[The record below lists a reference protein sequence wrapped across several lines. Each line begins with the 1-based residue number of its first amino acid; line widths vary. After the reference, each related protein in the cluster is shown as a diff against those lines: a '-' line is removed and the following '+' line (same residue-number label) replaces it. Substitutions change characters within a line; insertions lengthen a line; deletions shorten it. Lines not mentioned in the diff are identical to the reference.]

1 MAEDIS
7 IDLMRHR
14 QPEIAIDL
22 AKTTLVTTTYSV
34 TGMTCSSCVASVER
48 SLNSLTGVR
57 ASVNFAS
64 ETVHVLAPEELPTDV
79 IISKIKSQD
88 MAQLLLA
95 DSQGQHWP
103 IRNQS
108 AHLSGQSPLGF
119 LQLQP
124 Q

>member
-14 QPEIAIDL
+14 EPEISIDL
-22 AKTTLVTTTYSV
+22 DKAILTATTYSV

-48 SLNSLTGVR
+48 ALNSVAGVR

-79 IISKIKSQD
+79 IISKIKSAGYGATL
-88 MAQLLLA
+88 MA
-95 DSQGQHWP
+95 DSQGP
-103 IRNQS
+103 ALANRK
-108 AHLSGQSPLGF
+108 
-119 LQLQP
+119 
-124 Q
+124 